1 LEAENVELKNQ
12 LKKEGITEAKELGI
26 RAQITVNMTAL
37 AALYAA
43 ANPAPCNIHLRW
55 HFILYLLCFEF
66 LFTCSRLIH
75 PAIILDIIH
84 PAFVYLAQ
92 IITDIPV
99 SIFSLVQFIY
109 CTICNML
116 TD

>member
-1 LEAENVELKNQ
+1 MDPLHKIAELEAENVELKNQ

-43 ANPAPCNIHLRW
+43 ANPAPGNIHLRW

-66 LFTCSRLIH
+66 LFTCSRLN
-75 PAIILDIIH
+75 
-84 PAFVYLAQ
+84 
-92 IITDIPV
+92 
-99 SIFSLVQFIY
+99 
-109 CTICNML
+109 CT
-116 TD
+116 